1 MWQKLQRRLMIKF
14 DVAIAASALVII
26 IFFTIQPINGEDG
39 KKDFDDDKNA
49 KNWKKGSNSLVV
61 EYDVRQ
67 PDNLAEKKTWIFWC
81 ISYISIYISGYSCI
95 LCYIIENLYITLAHV
110 ATSLEKHTIWYIG
123 IFVFWNITLAHLS
136 TPLKF

>member
-1 MWQKLQRRLMIKF
+1 MIKF

-67 PDNLAEKKTWIFWC
+67 PDNLAEKKTWVYFGASHIFQFIYLDIHVLYVISLKTC
-81 ISYISIYISGYSCI
+81 I
-95 LCYIIENLYITLAHV
+95 
-110 ATSLEKHTIWYIG
+110 
-123 IFVFWNITLAHLS
+123 
-136 TPLKF
+136 